1 MCLNSLAMPL
11 QPRKRH
17 KTGIL
22 EQKTQYISENQQDYT
37 EKLPLR
43 AINSVLWNLLAK
55 FLLF

>member
-1 MCLNSLAMPL
+1 MPL